1 MSLISAN
8 NLSKSYGPEDIFSN
22 LSFSVPHGSRLA
34 LVGPNGIGKT
44 TLLRILIGIE
54 ESSGGTI
61 TQAKNIRIGY
71 LPQEAEFEMEGTV
84 WEACLSIFSELQ
96 ASQAELTRLEALM
109 AKSEHAEQAL
119 SKYGPLQQEFER
131 KGGYSYPTRIRQVL
145 TGLGF
150 NKRDY
155 HMPLEHLSGGQRTRA
170 FLAQLLLSDPDLLLL
185 DEPTNHLDIAAV
197 EWLEGYLSQWEG
209 AAVMV
214 SHDRYFLNKVANGI
228 LEMTSVGTESYKGN
242 YSAYTEQR
250 TARWERRQETFQS
263 EKEKLIKD
271 IEYIKKNI
279 SGQNTLQAKGKLKRL
294 TRIVQAIEQVGMDK
308 VLSKSWMQL
317 SNEVNN
323 STSPF
328 GVEEADRRVRSLH
341 LPDHRPPKL
350 HLRIQ
355 SQQRSGEL
363 VIRTRDLQV
372 GYPGKTLFEA
382 PNIELRRGECAAL
395 IGPNG
400 AGKTT
405 FLKTCLG
412 QIQPV
417 SGEVILG
424 ASLQI
429 GYFAQAH
436 EDLKPE
442 NSLIQEIQSVAENML
457 PHEVRNYLGRYL
469 FSGDDVYKNV
479 EVLSGGERG
488 RLALAKLAL
497 LETNLLLLDEPTN
510 HLDILSQEILQEVL
524 NEYKG
529 TILLVTHDRYLID
542 ALATQIWEVET
553 DESNLSVFNGTYS
566 QRKEEGE
573 RLANL
578 QLEIEKQV
586 NNPANSDRTRTRH
599 SSSSSNKDE
608 RRRIAQLQ
616 ELENAISDLES
627 QLAEIGL
634 KLENPPADSILV
646 RKWGNQYTDI
656 QKKMDEKLK
665 AWENLQP

>member
-8 NLSKSYGPEDIFSN
+8 NLSKSYGPVDIFSN
-22 LSFSVPHGSRLA
+22 LNFSVPHGSRLA

-54 ESSGGTI
+54 ESSSGTI
-61 TQAKNIRIGY
+61 THAKNLRIGY
-71 LPQEAEFEMEGTV
+71 LPQEAEFDIEGTV
-84 WEACLSIFSELQ
+84 WEACLTIFSELQ
-96 ASQAELTRLEALM
+96 ADQAELTRLEALM
-109 AKSEHAEQAL
+109 SQSEHAEQAL
-119 SKYGPLQQEFER
+119 SRYGPLQQEFER
-131 KGGYSYPTRIRQVL
+131 KGGYTYPTRIRQVL

-150 NKRDY
+150 NKQDY

-197 EWLEGYLSQWEG
+197 EWLEGYLSQWGG

-228 LEMTSVGTESYKGN
+228 LEMTAVGTETYKGN

-263 EKEKLIKD
+263 EKEKLIKEV
-271 IEYIKKNI
+271 EYIKKNI

-294 TRIVQAIEQVGMDK
+294 TRIVQAIEQVGMDR
-308 VLSKSWMQL
+308 VLSKSWLQL
-317 SNEVNN
+317 SNEVTN

-328 GVEEADRRVRSLH
+328 GVEEAERRVRSLH
-341 LPDHRPPKL
+341 LPDHRPPRL

-372 GYPGKTLFEA
+372 GFPQKFLFDT
-382 PNIELRRGECAAL
+382 PDIELRRGDCAAL

-405 FLKTCLG
+405 FLKTCLT
-412 QIQPV
+412 QIQPLG
-417 SGEVILG
+417 GEVLLG

-436 EDLKPE
+436 EGLNSE
-442 NSLIQEIQSVAENML
+442 NTLIQEIQSVAVNML
-457 PHEVRNYLGRYL
+457 PNEVRNYLGRYL

-510 HLDILSQEILQEVL
+510 HLDIISQEILQEVL
-524 NEYKG
+524 NDYQG
-529 TILLVTHDRYLID
+529 TILLVTHDRFLID
-542 ALATQIWEVET
+542 ALATQIWEVEP
-553 DESNLSVFNGTYS
+553 DETHLSVFNGTYS
-566 QRKEEGE
+566 QRKEERE

-578 QLEIEKQV
+578 QLAAVDQT
-586 NNPANSDRTRTRH
+586 NNKVGFDKTKARRKT
-599 SSSSSNKDE
+599 SSNKDE
-608 RRRIAQLQ
+608 RRKIAQLQ
-616 ELENAISDLES
+616 ELENAISEIES
-627 QLAEIGL
+627 QLAAIGL
-634 KLENPPADSILV
+634 KLENPPADTILV
-646 RKWGNQYTDI
+646 RKWGNEYTAL
-656 QKKMDEKLK
+656 QKKMDEKLSV
-665 AWENLQP
+665 WESLHS